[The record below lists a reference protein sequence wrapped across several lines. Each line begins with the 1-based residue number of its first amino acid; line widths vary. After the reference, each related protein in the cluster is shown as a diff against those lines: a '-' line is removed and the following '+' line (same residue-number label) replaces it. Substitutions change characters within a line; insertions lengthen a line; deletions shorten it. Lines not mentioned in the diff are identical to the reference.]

1 MLHVKS
7 RYIVLDQKF
16 DEKQQKK
23 DKKMKES
30 AFLKRIDSLEV
41 ESSNESESSLDEIK
55 LEGH

>member
-30 AFLKRIDSLEV
+30 AFLKRIESLEV